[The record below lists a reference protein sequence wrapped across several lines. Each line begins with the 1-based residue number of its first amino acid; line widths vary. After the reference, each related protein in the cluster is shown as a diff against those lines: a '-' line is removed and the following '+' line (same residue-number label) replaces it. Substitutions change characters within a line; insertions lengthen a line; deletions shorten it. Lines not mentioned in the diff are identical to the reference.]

1 MNRTALPALLIIGAL
16 AVAGCGGAPSG
27 HAGDHQ
33 AAPSSTAASSTTQP
47 PASGSA
53 FTIEYENGY
62 RTVVTFTAEQLGRLT
77 GQRLE
82 AGTVEAVT
90 AELGKAETW
99 TAQGKLAGYAGQLS
113 SAARAEQSRIKR
125 TLGDLV
131 SGKADRL
138 RAHIGHNRHQTR
150 AHFGT
155 EHG

>member
-16 AVAGCGGAPSG
+16 ALAGCGGASSG
-27 HAGDHQ
+27 HPADHR
-33 AAPSSTAASSTTQP
+33 AAPSSTAATSITQP
-47 PASGSA
+47 PAGGSA

-82 AGTVEAVT
+82 TGTVEAVT
-90 AELGKAETW
+90 AALGKAQTW
-99 TAQGKLAGYAGQLS
+99 TAQGKLSRYADQLTG
-113 SAARAEQSRIKR
+113 AARAEQSRIKQ

-138 RAHIGHNRHQTR
+138 RVHIGHNRHETR